1 MELRKQGLLV
11 LFAVF
16 SAIAVFTACSP
27 KSGEDAPFQFQE
39 DENGISLTE
48 NGDAVFYYRKTP
60 KTLTGEYVC
69 NHYIHPLYA
78 LNGDT
83 LTEEFPLDH
92 PYHRGIFWSWH
103 QFYMDTMSLGDEWI
117 MESISHEVA
126 GMKTSTENSA
136 ATLDLEVKWSS
147 ALLENG
153 KAFMKE
159 NTRIMVHPLQKG
171 IRKIDFEISLQAL
184 VPGLSMGGS
193 DDEKGY
199 GGFCARLKQPDDLLF
214 ISSNGAVEPKTLQ
227 VRAGTWMDFTG
238 TFGSSTG
245 QGGVAIC
252 THPSTPNFPAPWIL
266 RQKTSM
272 QNIVFPGRERV
283 EISMDQPTILRYRL
297 IVHEGAT
304 GELDMAGLQAEF
316 EETVF

>member
-199 GGFCARLKQPDDLLF
+199 GGFCARLKLPDDLLF

>member
-1 MELRKQGLLV
+1 MELKTQGFLI
-11 LFAVF
+11 LFTV
-16 SAIAVFTACSP
+16 ITACGPNTREDSP
-27 KSGEDAPFQFQE
+27 FSFQE
-39 DENGISLTE
+39 EKNGISLTE
-48 NGDAVFYYRKTP
+48 NGKAVFYYQKEP

-103 QFYMDTMSLGDEWI
+103 QFYMDTASLGDEWI
-117 MESISHEVA
+117 MENISHEVS
-126 GMKTSTENSA
+126 GIRMGTENA
-136 ATLDLEVKWSS
+136 RATLDLEVQWRS

-159 NTRIMVHPLQKG
+159 KTRITVFPKKAGL
-171 IRKIDFEISLQAL
+171 RKIDFEISLQAL
-184 VPGLSMGGS
+184 IPGLSMGGS

-199 GGFCARLKQPDDLLF
+199 GGFCARLKLPENLAF
-214 ISSNGAVEPKTLQ
+214 HSTNGAVEPKTLQ
-227 VRAGTWMDFTG
+227 LIAGPWMDFSG
-238 TFGSSTG
+238 SFGSSESVS
-245 QGGVAIC
+245 GVTIFC
-252 THPSTPNFPAPWIL
+252 HPSTPNFPAPWIL

-283 EISMDQPTILRYRL
+283 EISSDLPTTLRYRL
-297 IVHEGAT
+297 IVHEGSASD
-304 GELDMAGLQAEF
+304 LDLARLQAEF
-316 EETVF
+316 EETSF